1 MDADCHAFCQA
12 IYKGIDGEDWT
23 EFYEYFKEMRKAAR
37 VKKPN
42 ENQKA
47 KALWKMKATM
57 DRREDF
63 YDPERK
69 DNIVERDK
77 TRLELWKEH
86 LKDPIVALDKALKCV
101 ENSCWRVCWPEK
113 LVEGA
118 TSSGPRTLPPKSV
131 GKADM
136 GGRLALLGSDG

>member
-1 MDADCHAFCQA
+1 MPFARRST
-12 IYKGIDGEDWT
+12 KVLKGEDWT
-23 EFYEYFKEMRKAAR
+23 EFYEYYKEMSKAAR

-69 DNIVERDK
+69 DNIVGRNK
-77 TRLELWKEH
+77 TRLERWEEH

-101 ENSCWRVCWPEK
+101 ENSCWRVCWPEN

-118 TSSGPRTLPPKSV
+118 TSNGRRTLPPKSV
-131 GKADM
+131 GEASL
-136 GGRLALLGSDG
+136 GVRLALLGSDG